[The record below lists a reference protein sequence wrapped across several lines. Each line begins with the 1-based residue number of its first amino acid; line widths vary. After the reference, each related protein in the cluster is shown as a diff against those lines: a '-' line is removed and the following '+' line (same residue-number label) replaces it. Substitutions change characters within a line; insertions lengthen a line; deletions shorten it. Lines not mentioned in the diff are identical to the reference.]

1 MTAFVDT
8 GVFFAFYSLRDKRHL
23 DSLALVTNLLENR
36 WGQGYVT
43 NHILD
48 ETLTLLKYRISG
60 GAAKAFIESVIGS
73 GAIKVLFLNDDA
85 EHEALIL
92 FKEYADRIGF
102 SYTDAITVIAM
113 KRYNIDFLLSF
124 DKRSFLGLVERIV
137 GPGYWSSLPERE
149 RERILKLAEKHR
161 THIK

>member
-1 MTAFVDT
+1 M
-8 GVFFAFYSLRDKRHL
+8 RDKRHL

-60 GAAKAFIESVIGS
+60 GAAKAFIESIIGS
-73 GAIKVLFLNDDA
+73 GAIKVLFLNDDT

-92 FKEYADRIGF
+92 FEQYADRIGF